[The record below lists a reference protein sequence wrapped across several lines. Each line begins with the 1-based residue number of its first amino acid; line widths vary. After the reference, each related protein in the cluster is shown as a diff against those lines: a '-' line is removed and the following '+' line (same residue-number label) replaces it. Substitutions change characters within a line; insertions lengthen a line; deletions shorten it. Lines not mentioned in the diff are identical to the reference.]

1 MNRFVGKV
9 ALVTGA
15 SRGIGRAIAW
25 SYLEE
30 GAKVA
35 LCARSLAEL
44 EALAEE
50 WNGRDRRAIALKC
63 DVTSR
68 EEVARAL
75 DEVERSWGKL
85 HIVVN
90 NAGISGRTPLD
101 SAKEGDEETDGLWDR
116 ILATSLKGSYLV
128 TRHALPLMSSGGG
141 RIVNMS
147 SVLGRFGVPGYAA
160 YCTAKHG
167 ILGFTRA
174 LALELAPRGITV
186 NALCPGWVA
195 TDMADQGIR
204 ESAAALGVTPEEF
217 RERAIA
223 DVPLGRFLDP
233 PEIAKLVLYL
243 TSDDASG
250 ITGQAYN
257 ICGGQVMS

>member
-1 MNRFVGKV
+1 LNRFSGRV

-15 SRGIGRAIAW
+15 SRGIGRAIVEA
-25 SYLEE
+25 YLEE

-44 EALAEE
+44 EAIADE
-50 WNGRDRRAIALKC
+50 WNGKDRRALALKC
-63 DVTSR
+63 DVTSG

-75 DEVERSWGKL
+75 EEVERSWGKL
-85 HIVVN
+85 HILVN

-101 SAKEGDEETDGLWDR
+101 STGDESAEIDERWDR
-116 ILATSLKGSYLV
+116 ILATNLRGSYFV
-128 TRHALPLMSSGGG
+128 TRHALPLMSAGG
-141 RIVNMS
+141 RIINMS

-167 ILGFTRA
+167 IIGFTRA

-186 NALCPGWVA
+186 NALCPGWVE

-204 ESAAALGVTPEEF
+204 ETAAVLGISAEEF
-217 RERAIA
+217 REQAIA
-223 DVPLGRFLDP
+223 GVPLKRFLDP

-243 TSDDASG
+243 TSDDASA

>member
-1 MNRFVGKV
+1 LNRFVGRV

-15 SRGIGRAIAW
+15 SRGIGRAIAEAF
-25 SYLEE
+25 LEE

-35 LCARSLAEL
+35 LCARSFAEL
-44 EALAEE
+44 ERLADT
-50 WNGRDRRAIALKC
+50 WNQKDRRALAIRC

-68 EEVARAL
+68 DEVARAFEEL
-75 DEVERSWGKL
+75 DRTWGKL
-85 HIVVN
+85 HALVN
-90 NAGISGRTPLD
+90 NAGISGRTPMSSPKDDGDD
-101 SAKEGDEETDGLWDR
+101 SWDR
-116 ILATSLKGSYLV
+116 ILATNLTGSYLM
-128 TRHALPLMSSGGG
+128 TRHALSLMGSGG

-186 NALCPGWVA
+186 NALCPGWVE

-204 ESAAALGVTPEEF
+204 ETAAVLGVSPEAF
-217 RERAIA
+217 REQAIA
-223 DVPLGRFLDP
+223 GVPLKRFLDP
-233 PEIAKLVLYL
+233 PEIAKLVMYL
-243 TSDDASG
+243 ASDDASG

>member
-1 MNRFVGKV
+1 LNRYSGKV

-15 SRGIGRAIAW
+15 SRGIGHAIAEA
-25 SYLEE
+25 YLEE

-35 LCARSLAEL
+35 LCARSLPAL
-44 EALAEE
+44 EKLAEA
-50 WNGRDRRAIALKC
+50 WNRKERRAIALKC

-68 EEVARAL
+68 EEVALAL
-75 DEVERSWGKL
+75 DGVDRTWGKL
-85 HIVVN
+85 HILVN
-90 NAGISGRTPLD
+90 NAGISGRTPLSSPGED
-101 SAKEGDEETDGLWDR
+101 TDELWDR
-116 ILATSLKGSYLV
+116 ILATNLKGSYLM
-128 TRHALPLMSSGGG
+128 TRHALPLMGSGGG

-147 SVLGRFGVPGYAA
+147 SVLGRFGVSGYAA

-186 NALCPGWVA
+186 NALCPGWVE

-204 ESAAALGVTPEEF
+204 ETAAVLGVSPEEF
-217 RERAIA
+217 REQAIA
-223 DVPLGRFLDP
+223 GVPLKRFIDP
-233 PEIAKLVLYL
+233 PEVAKLVLYL
-243 TSDDASG
+243 TSDDASV

-257 ICGGQVMS
+257 ICGGQVMN

>member
-1 MNRFVGKV
+1 MNRFVGRV

-15 SRGIGRAIAW
+15 SRGIGRAIAQAF
-25 SYLEE
+25 LEE

-35 LCARSLAEL
+35 LCARTLAEL
-44 EALAEE
+44 ETLADS
-50 WNGRDRRAIALKC
+50 WNQKDRRALAIRC

-68 EEVARAL
+68 DEVASAFG
-75 DEVERSWGKL
+75 EVERTWGKL
-85 HIVVN
+85 HVLVN
-90 NAGISGRTPLD
+90 NAGISGRTPM
-101 SAKEGDEETDGLWDR
+101 SPPDEDGGELWGR
-116 ILATSLKGSYLV
+116 ILDTNLTGSYLM
-128 TRHALPLMSSGGG
+128 TRHALPLMGSGG
-141 RIVNMS
+141 RVVNMS

-186 NALCPGWVA
+186 NALCPGWVE

-204 ESAAALGVTPEEF
+204 ETAAVLGVSPEAF
-217 RERAIA
+217 REQAIA
-223 DVPLGRFLDP
+223 GVPLKRFLDP

-243 TSDDASG
+243 SSDDASG
-250 ITGQAYN
+250 VTGQAYN